1 MSLPGND
8 RRRTNRTWSSRF
20 AFAVRAATTDDAPVD
35 IEHEMP
41 TPASEHNPPEAP
53 LTGDEPGGLNLGMRL
68 RHS

>member
-1 MSLPGND
+1 MIDDALTELGHPG
-8 RRRTNRTWSSRF
+8 F
-20 AFAVRAATTDDAPVD
+20 AFAVRAATTDDAPVE

-53 LTGDEPGGLNLGMRL
+53 LTEMNLADSTLGMRL